1 MQRVLSPLGRAD
13 EQHQYVNPEIA
24 HTIIHIDR
32 WSIGT
37 FENITNFLF
46 PSQKSIYFWEP
57 NQIGG
62 ATRSA
67 DSFFQRQ
74 RQNYEAVSLARAGRL
89 ERCTKVAKGQED
101 DRNDKSQPNHSYV
114 NLPQIKWDF
123 LVYLIIFCV
132 RSSSKRPLEESITWR
147 KPRPKEL
154 RSAGFMAFCWLGGR
168 HRRYRNMVQR
178 HLNSHVKDFSPSSRN
193 ECRERSERY
202 VVGIRK

>member
-1 MQRVLSPLGRAD
+1 MSILKLHPLSSTSIVGRL
-13 EQHQYVNPEIA
+13 ELLRILLTSFSH
-24 HTIIHIDR
+24 H
-32 WSIGT
+32 
-37 FENITNFLF
+37 
-46 PSQKSIYFWEP
+46 KSIYFWEP

-147 KPRPKEL
+147 KPRPKEI

-168 HRRYRNMVQR
+168 HRRYSRMVKR
-178 HLNSHVKDFSPSSRN
+178 HLNSHVKDFSHPAMNAGSVPNDTSS
-193 ECRERSERY
+193 
-202 VVGIRK
+202 V

>member
-1 MQRVLSPLGRAD
+1 M
-13 EQHQYVNPEIA
+13 
-24 HTIIHIDR
+24 
-32 WSIGT
+32 
-37 FENITNFLF
+37 
-46 PSQKSIYFWEP
+46 
-57 NQIGG
+57 
-62 ATRSA
+62 

-89 ERCTKVAKGQED
+89 ERFTKVEKGQED

-114 NLPQIKWDF
+114 NLPQMKWDF

-147 KPRPKEL
+147 KPRPKEI

-178 HLNSHVKDFSPSSRN
+178 HLNSHVKDFSHPAMNAGSVPNDTSS
-193 ECRERSERY
+193 
-202 VVGIRK
+202 V

>member
-1 MQRVLSPLGRAD
+1 M
-13 EQHQYVNPEIA
+13 
-24 HTIIHIDR
+24 
-32 WSIGT
+32 
-37 FENITNFLF
+37 
-46 PSQKSIYFWEP
+46 
-57 NQIGG
+57 
-62 ATRSA
+62 
-67 DSFFQRQ
+67 
-74 RQNYEAVSLARAGRL
+74 
-89 ERCTKVAKGQED
+89 ERCTKVEKGQED

-178 HLNSHVKDFSPSSRN
+178 HLNSHVKDFSHPAMNAGSVPNDTVKPWGQPTRALSVLLQTDHIGEVTQIQLN
-193 ECRERSERY
+193 PTGDSQ
-202 VVGIRK
+202 

>member
-1 MQRVLSPLGRAD
+1 MKPCLLREQGDWNVVLKL
-13 EQHQYVNPEIA
+13 
-24 HTIIHIDR
+24 
-32 WSIGT
+32 
-37 FENITNFLF
+37 
-46 PSQKSIYFWEP
+46 K
-57 NQIGG
+57 
-62 ATRSA
+62 
-67 DSFFQRQ
+67 
-74 RQNYEAVSLARAGRL
+74 
-89 ERCTKVAKGQED
+89 KGKED

-178 HLNSHVKDFSPSSRN
+178 HLNSHVKDFSP
-193 ECRERSERY
+193 
-202 VVGIRK
+202 IPQ